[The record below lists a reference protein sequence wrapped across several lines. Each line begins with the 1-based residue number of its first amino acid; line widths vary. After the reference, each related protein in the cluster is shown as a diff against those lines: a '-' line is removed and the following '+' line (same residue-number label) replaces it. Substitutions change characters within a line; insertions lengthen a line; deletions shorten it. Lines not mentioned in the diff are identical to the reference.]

1 MGKKATGGGFTGQFS
16 EWITDSNGGMSVDI
30 YSGIKELYRAVST
43 KDQTLAKD
51 AYVKT
56 GMDFIRQQVKDRLG
70 RFADNIMV
78 EYSLVASTL
87 DPDYPNTLQCC
98 SFISEED
105 NSGFKKA
112 ISEKYSKCIEKVS
125 QKNGYSIYQHPH
137 FLYDIPSDDGQ
148 LVWDNKEQSRSKY
161 ILTTKSKHFHDPSDN
176 ESHDHS
182 ASASYLELDGENLSI
197 GAFPL
202 SRSYAEM
209 INSAQ
214 GWIKNESKL
223 LGTEK
228 PLRNLQEELHQECFD
243 DISGRKNDIR
253 ESYYISFPVFGAI
266 ASNQLEKFKVGS
278 GNPLQGIGACFIYFE
293 PHKDRQI
300 NEDVLHE
307 QVSKLVYYV
316 GDIIRF
322 ISVNYLFNLGLQL
335 QERARTESIK
345 SAKSAIMSR
354 NMSHNLGSH
363 VMAYLK
369 QKLGSVA
376 SILNPASEVLKNL
389 YPSDSVQVKDVELP
403 FLVGMGRFLGYLQER
418 QDYIATISTD
428 YIPSG
433 APVNLKDAIYDE
445 LNPDLRYMR
454 HKKSPEKNRP
464 MNILLDYI
472 AKSEGLSR
480 ENMVTS
486 GDNIYSTENDILFGF
501 VRYYLEDKTIKKSVF
516 GQGLT
521 QKTMG
526 SDNDALSVM
535 RKINFNLPG
544 GLIGRQ
550 ALFSIIENLIRNAAK
565 HGDICG
571 NLCFTFD
578 VLDAAN
584 LESELALD
592 SRIGEDWL
600 PLYLNAT
607 DRDQYYILTITD
619 NLKYPTSLAE
629 KLRVGLEE
637 DYIDP
642 ITGVMKESNKGLKEI
657 RISASWLRGET
668 DEGMYQ
674 KFGHP
679 DSSLLL
685 PLVGIE
691 VTKNDNH
698 LRYLFALRKNH
709 NVAVVMEGL
718 NSTDQAIFS
727 FLSKDSPI
735 EWTLCNNITDYKD
748 HYTKECFRYI
758 LVPNKQSYESIRP
771 YAPNRVIIWEAEWRE
786 EQEKRSILNSLA
798 TTFKSTIDSD
808 KLIFNQC
815 KQTIYSQIYQLF
827 APGSTDDFFVF
838 DNASEECH
846 LDESV
851 FPKIKFG
858 ESKIDLNNVQS
869 HIAKYVYRTHHA
881 TQSLHALYWRMRHGW
896 EYNKDTKIWSQL
908 PEYSKDSKLVPH
920 AYSNIVAIDG
930 ITGDNSSDR
939 LVRREPLTEEW
950 YYSHLRALKTR
961 VAIFDERIFKIVHN
975 IDERVFLTPSASDV
989 NAVIKMIQLGDEN
1002 NPLYNT
1008 TLDRVFT
1015 VNKAELLSF
1024 IELTTIEDK
1033 IAFLKRQI
1041 KTDYKQSF
1049 YSSNTQS
1056 AAYHDKL
1063 VDVFTVIKGA
1073 FDDFVVIGC
1082 VSCGCTNDASVINN
1096 EEGKIYHYIFDK
1108 VATITKDQNRIVT
1121 TINSEYKDLINYDLL
1136 SIHQGLLDKIYEGF
1150 GIKDYDEGANDDN
1163 KRMVTESIYNG
1174 FITRASIKTI
1184 DCKYESVNK
1193 EAINECFLPG
1203 MVIHS
1208 GRSKPTRVDMPQHLP
1223 FVQYSAIEH
1232 AVKDCKFNLV
1242 EILDYA
1248 KYE

>member
-1 MGKKATGGGFTGQFS
+1 MSKSLHEVLEPLSTLNV
-16 EWITDSNGGMSVDI
+16 DYNSVDI
-30 YSGIKELYRAVST
+30 STAYLRISDTIFIEDYLNYRDSHNNYVRDLRKGGYDAPVLFHVVLSVRVDKKSRLVPFSSIYFNDINKGDDDNSDFEKKIKEELFQVGQSIITYTFSDFVSPFFREFSKECLQKSNGQESPRISFMVDYPKRIIPYLRFLPEFGQTNWLKDSDDDVIIEGKNDYDT
-43 KDQTLAKD
+43 KALGELENDLFRISNKSNSNKEASFVD
-51 AYVKT
+51 AFSGYYSKL
-56 GMDFIRQQVKDRLG
+56 GINQLWYSFYNMDSDYESSECLTRLMIICTNKEEIEHFIFRQLNKIREIASFIRSRYTSDILRKTR
-70 RFADNIMV
+70 I
-78 EYSLVASTL
+78 E
-87 DPDYPNTLQCC
+87 
-98 SFISEED
+98 SE
-105 NSGFKKA
+105 
-112 ISEKYSKCIEKVS
+112 
-125 QKNGYSIYQHPH
+125 
-137 FLYDIPSDDGQ
+137 
-148 LVWDNKEQSRSKY
+148 
-161 ILTTKSKHFHDPSDN
+161 
-176 ESHDHS
+176 
-182 ASASYLELDGENLSI
+182 
-197 GAFPL
+197 
-202 SRSYAEM
+202 
-209 INSAQ
+209 
-214 GWIKNESKL
+214 
-223 LGTEK
+223 
-228 PLRNLQEELHQECFD
+228 
-243 DISGRKNDIR
+243 
-253 ESYYISFPVFGAI
+253 
-266 ASNQLEKFKVGS
+266 
-278 GNPLQGIGACFIYFE
+278 
-293 PHKDRQI
+293 
-300 NEDVLHE
+300 
-307 QVSKLVYYV
+307 
-316 GDIIRF
+316 
-322 ISVNYLFNLGLQL
+322 
-335 QERARTESIK
+335 K

-376 SILNPASEVLKNL
+376 SILNPTSEVLKYL
-389 YPSDSVQVKDVELP
+389 YPSDSVQVRDVELP
-403 FLVGMGRFLGYLQER
+403 FLVGVGRFLGYLQER

-486 GDNIYSTENDILFGF
+486 GNNIYSTENDILFGF
-501 VRYYLEDKTIKKSVF
+501 VRYYFEDKTIKKSIF

-550 ALFSIIENLIRNAAK
+550 AVFSIIENLIRNAAK

-600 PLYLNAT
+600 PLYLNAS
-607 DRDQYYILTITD
+607 DRNLYYIFTITD
-619 NLKYPTSLAE
+619 NLKYPASLAE
-629 KLRVGLEE
+629 KLRIGLEE
-637 DYIDP
+637 DYVDP

-668 DEGMYQ
+668 DESLYQ
-674 KFGHP
+674 KYGHP
-679 DSSLLL
+679 NSSLLL

-691 VTKNDNH
+691 VTKTDNH

-709 NVAVVMEGL
+709 SVAILMEGL
-718 NSTDQAIFS
+718 NSTDLAIFDY
-727 FLSKDSPI
+727 LGKDSPV
-735 EWTLCNNITDYKD
+735 EWTLCKTIADYKVR
-748 HYTKECFRYI
+748 YKKECFRYI
-758 LVPNKQSYESIRP
+758 IVPNQQSYESIRP
-771 YAPNRVIIWEAEWRE
+771 YAPNRVIIWEAGWRE
-786 EQEKRSILNSLA
+786 EKDKLRILNSLA
-798 TTFKSTIDSD
+798 TSYKSTTDND
-808 KLIFNQC
+808 KLIFNKC
-815 KQTIYSQIYQLF
+815 KQTIYSQIFQLF
-827 APGSTDDFFVF
+827 APESTDDFFVF

-846 LDESV
+846 IEERV
-851 FPKIKFG
+851 YPRVKFG
-858 ESKIDLNNVQS
+858 ESKIDKNNVQS

-881 TQSLHALYWRMRHGW
+881 TQALHSLYWRMRYGW
-896 EYNKDTKIWSQL
+896 EYNTDAKIWTHL
-908 PEYSKDSKLVPH
+908 PDSSKGSKLVSH

-961 VAIFDERIFKIVHN
+961 VAVFDERIFKIVHN

-989 NAVIKMIQLGDEN
+989 NAVIEMILLGDNN
-1002 NPLYNT
+1002 NPLYGS
-1008 TLDRVFT
+1008 TLDKVFA

-1024 IELTTIEDK
+1024 MELTSNEDK

-1041 KTDYKQSF
+1041 RTDYKQSF
-1049 YSSNTQS
+1049 FSSNTQS

-1073 FDDFVVIGC
+1073 FDDFIVLGC
-1082 VSCGCTNDASVINN
+1082 VSCGCTNDATVINN

-1108 VATITKDQNRIVT
+1108 VATITKVQNKIVT
-1121 TINSEYKDLINYDLL
+1121 TINDEYKDIISYDLL

-1163 KRMVTESIYNG
+1163 KRLVTESIYKG
-1174 FITRASIKTI
+1174 FITRASTKII
-1184 DCKYESVNK
+1184 DCKYESVDK
-1193 EAINECFLPG
+1193 ETINECFLPG

-1208 GRSKPTRVDMPQHLP
+1208 GRSKPTRFDMPQHLP

-1232 AVKDCKFNLV
+1232 AVKDCKFTLV

-1248 KYE
+1248 KFE